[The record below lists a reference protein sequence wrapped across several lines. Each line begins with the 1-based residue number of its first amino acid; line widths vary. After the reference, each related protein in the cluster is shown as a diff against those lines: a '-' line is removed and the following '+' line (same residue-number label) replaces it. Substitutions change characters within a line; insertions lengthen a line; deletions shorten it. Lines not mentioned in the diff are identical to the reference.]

1 MIALAFPRKAM
12 HCSICLMNSSLY
24 MHEISQIRSTPD
36 KVGLC
41 GITKAML
48 AGTATFHSPAG
59 NLGQAK
65 KELIARPGHGNTAWH
80 GTPRR

>member
-1 MIALAFPRKAM
+1 M

-48 AGTATFHSPAG
+48 AGISHSVSGSFVLAQPE
-59 NLGQAK
+59 K
-65 KELIARPGHGNTAWH
+65 KKCCKGTKIAAL
-80 GTPRR
+80 